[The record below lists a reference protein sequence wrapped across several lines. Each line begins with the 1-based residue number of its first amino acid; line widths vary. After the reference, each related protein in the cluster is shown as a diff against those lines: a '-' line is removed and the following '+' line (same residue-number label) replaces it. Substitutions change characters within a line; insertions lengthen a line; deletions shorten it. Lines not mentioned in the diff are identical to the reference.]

1 MIFSKKNKILAIYCH
16 PDDPELVCYGTLK
29 KLKKKKFDINILIL
43 SKGESSTTSKGLN
56 RIEFSKKALRKIT
69 KKVVFEDLE
78 DGKIS
83 FDNNSVSLIDRYIKK
98 FKPNIIITHYTNV
111 DGSSAHQDHHNTRLI
126 VSNAA
131 RRASSVNY
139 LLLSEP
145 EYNIKEFIPNLYID
159 ITPYFEEKIKSLK
172 FHKKEN
178 LKYYFKREYL
188 ETKSNWWSMQI
199 ENNNKKPKKYF
210 ETFQIIFAKN

>member
-1 MIFSKKNKILAIYCH
+1 M
-16 PDDPELVCYGTLK
+16 
-29 KLKKKKFDINILIL
+29 
-43 SKGESSTTSKGLN
+43 
-56 RIEFSKKALRKIT
+56 
-69 KKVVFEDLE
+69 VFENLE

-83 FDNNSVSLIDRYIKK
+83 FDNNSVGLIDRYIKK

-131 RRASSVNY
+131 RRANSVNY

-145 EYNIKEFIPNLYID
+145 EYNIKEFIPNLYVD
-159 ITPYFEEKIKSLK
+159 ITPYFDEKIKSLK
-172 FHKKEN
+172 FHRKEN

-199 ENNNKKPKKYF
+199 ENYNKKPKKYF
-210 ETFQIIFAKN
+210 ETFQIIFKKLNLSKKICHLIVGFSIFDYFKNLLISTLELDKISDIIVITTVDPKLFGWNWVIRLSVRRK